1 MSTNRQL
8 CIQWLSERIIFKSGN
23 LASGPVDHTALPF
36 SMKIAFLTTDNREQ
50 FSNYDN
56 PQPHFGPAPEAL
68 LEGLAALPDKV
79 EIHVISCT
87 RRKMHAPGKLAVNIW
102 FHQPVVPKI
111 AWGRMAFMGCGIA
124 VRRVLQDL
132 QPDLVHAQG
141 TERDC
146 AVSMMMGGFPGVLT
160 IHGHMARIAE
170 LNGARF
176 PSFYWMARHLE
187 AMAIRRANGVVCIT
201 NYTRERVTAA
211 ARRTWVVP
219 NAVHA
224 GFFEV
229 NSQATGKQILCVAH
243 VCPWKRQV
251 ELIEALDGLA
261 PENRPELVFLGHA
274 GDDAYSRRF
283 LSLVSERE
291 WCLHEGRV
299 SRAEL
304 QQWMKN
310 AAGLILPSIED
321 NCPMVI
327 LEAMAAGLP
336 VAGAAIG
343 GVPDLIRHGDTGLL
357 FDPYDPIEIRSCIE
371 HLASGS
377 SECQTFAHRGRQMAI
392 ERFHPK
398 VIATEHLR
406 IYQAAIDMA

>member
-1 MSTNRQL
+1 MR
-8 CIQWLSERIIFKSGN
+8 
-23 LASGPVDHTALPF
+23 
-36 SMKIAFLTTDNREQ
+36 IAFLTTDNREQ
-50 FSNYDN
+50 FSDYDN

-68 LEGLAALPDKV
+68 LEGLAGLTDRV
-79 EIHVISCT
+79 EVHVISCT
-87 RRKMHAPGKLAVNIW
+87 RRKMHAPGKLAANIW
-102 FHQPVVPKI
+102 FHQPVVPKF
-111 AWGRMAFMGCGIA
+111 AWGRMAFIGCGIA
-124 VRRVLQDL
+124 VRRVLQEL

-146 AVSMMMGGFPGVLT
+146 AVSMMMGGFPSVLT

-170 LNGARF
+170 LTGARF
-176 PSFYWMARHLE
+176 PGFYWMARHLE

-201 NYTRERVTAA
+201 NYTRDRVTAA

-251 ELIEALDGLA
+251 ELIEALDGMK
-261 PENRPELVFLGHA
+261 PGNRPELVFLGHA
-274 GDDAYSRRF
+274 GADDYSRRF
-283 LSLVSERE
+283 LSLVAERD
-291 WCLHEGRV
+291 WCFHAGRV
-299 SRAEL
+299 SRTEL
-304 QQWMKN
+304 HQWMKI

-343 GVPDLIRHGDTGLL
+343 GVPDLIKHGDTGLL
-357 FDPYDPIEIRSCIE
+357 FDPYDPMEIRSSIE
-371 HLASGS
+371 RLVSRS
-377 SECQTFAHRGRQMAI
+377 SERQTFASRAREVALSH
-392 ERFHPK
+392 FHPQ

-406 IYQAAIDMA
+406 IYCAVMNGMKDDGIEPTPEQPYRVQEH